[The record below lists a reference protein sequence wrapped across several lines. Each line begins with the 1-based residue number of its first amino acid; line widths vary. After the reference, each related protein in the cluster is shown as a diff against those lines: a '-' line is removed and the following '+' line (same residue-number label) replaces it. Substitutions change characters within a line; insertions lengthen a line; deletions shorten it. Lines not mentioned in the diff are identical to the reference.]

1 VIVAALTASGLS
13 IDVFEVTGGEL
24 LRVPEQVAILA
35 DVLQKEIRCIDIPV
49 EGRCPGNDSHGHT
62 GANGR
67 RHRAITAGRSRR
79 KGCHVD

>member
-35 DVLQKEIRCIDIPV
+35 GVLQKEIHCIDIPV
-49 EGRCPGNDSHGHT
+49 EAAVQRLT
-62 GANGR
+62 WAYWR
-67 RHRAITAGRSRR
+67 RWQKASRNHCR
-79 KGCHVD
+79 PFVTEGLSC